1 MTRTFK
7 VLSLLLTYPDE
18 EIKRH
23 AGELRGALREEALLP
38 KPQQALIEKLIGELE
53 ARDLYDLQERY
64 VLLFDRTR
72 SLSLHLF
79 EHIHGEGRDRGEAML
94 DLKAHYQK
102 HGYEIA
108 AAELPDFL
116 PLFLEFLSTLPLDE
130 ARDLLN
136 QPLHIIAALRQRLQR
151 RGSVYVPVFRALE
164 TIASGKPSANRLREL
179 LGMADDDP
187 DDFEQLDEAWED
199 KPVTFGPGD
208 AAKDGC
214 NPNRIATRL
223 RAAKR
228 PASDTNLPG
237 GSN

>member
-23 AGELRGALREEALLP
+23 AGEFRDALREETLLP
-38 KPQQALIEKLIGELE
+38 KPQRGSIEKLIGELE
-53 ARDLYDLQERY
+53 TRDVYDLQERY
-64 VLLFDRTR
+64 VFLFDRTR

-79 EHIHGEGRDRGEAML
+79 EHIHGEGRDRGQAML
-94 DLKAHYQK
+94 DLKAHYEK

-108 AAELPDFL
+108 AAELPDYL

-151 RGSVYVPVFRALE
+151 RGSIYASVFRALE

-187 DDFEQLDEAWED
+187 DDFAQLDEAWED
-199 KPVTFGPGD
+199 KPVIFGPGD
-208 AAKDGC
+208 AAADGC
-214 NPNRIATRL
+214 NPDRLAARL
-223 RAAKR
+223 RAARR
-228 PASDTNLPG
+228 PAPEPNMPG
-237 GSN
+237 DSN